1 MMGAWAREHV
11 ATLAAWAGMT
21 VTLAVT
27 VGAQWSLAS
36 AEVERHHEAIAAIE
50 AHDAEQDDKITLIES
65 DVRSVTEA
73 QGRLEGLVT
82 RQEATVREMQTL
94 TAELRAHVRVMRGT
108 ERAR

>member
-1 MMGAWAREHV
+1 MMSGWAKENV
-11 ATLAAWAGMT
+11 ATLAAWGGMI
-21 VTLAVT
+21 VTMAVT

-36 AEVERHHEAIAAIE
+36 ADIDRNNEAIKAVQIHE
-50 AHDAEQDDKITLIES
+50 TKQDDKITEIES

-94 TAELRAHVRVMRGT
+94 TAELRAHVRVMRGR
-108 ERAR
+108 ESNP